1 VFIQT
6 NNVYYDLLLTL
17 NLFNG
22 RQFTFTQ
29 ALISLYCIC
38 PHTSAHMCLYVCS
51 HVFLRLL
58 MCVCTSA
65 LMCFYVCSCVFV
77 RLLSCVFTSAHVC
90 LYVCSHVFVCRQPVE
105 KKQKDMRRQSVINTE
120 HLKKFIARQRWKV
133 RLNTVCYLIVQLKTY
148 TCRRL

>member
-1 VFIQT
+1 MQHNFAIIILGYKQICFALEYCVYWENSFFFQFLFQVFIQT

-65 LMCFYVCSCVFV
+65 HMCLCVGS
-77 RLLSCVFTSAHVC
+77 RWRRSRRICAASPSSTPSTSR
-90 LYVCSHVFVCRQPVE
+90 SSSPGNDGR
-105 KKQKDMRRQSVINTE
+105 SV
-120 HLKKFIARQRWKV
+120 
-133 RLNTVCYLIVQLKTY
+133 
-148 TCRRL
+148 